1 MLISNIIKAA
11 TLSIAL
17 IAPVGLSPT
26 QAIAIPHV
34 TPVVTKPEIVKK
46 KKIVPKSFDHFL
58 LSLAHRESGNNWK
71 VYNKYGF
78 MGKYQIG
85 KMALEDIG
93 ITNVHYDDFKEC
105 PEVTFPEELQDSAML
120 LLVKKNKMYVRR
132 AIRMYSDSIVNGHKI
147 TESGIIAAAHLVG
160 SGSTNKWF
168 RDSGKVDIKDGNG
181 VSITHYIELFAGY
194 DIP

>member
-1 MLISNIIKAA
+1 MLISNVVKAL
-11 TLSIAL
+11 TLSLAL
-17 IAPVGLSPT
+17 I
-26 QAIAIPHV
+26 IPAGMSNSTI
-34 TPVVTKPEIVKK
+34 TPAVQVKLEVKK
-46 KKIVPKSFDHFL
+46 KKVKKKIVHKSLEHFL

-71 VYNKYGF
+71 IYNKHGF

-93 ITNVHYDDFKEC
+93 ITDVHYDDFKEC
-105 PEVTFPEELQDSAML
+105 PEVTFPEALQDSAMI

-132 AIRMYSDSIVNGHKI
+132 AIRMYSDSTINGYKI
-147 TESGIIAAAHLVG
+147 TKSGIIAAAHLVG

-181 VSITHYIELFAGY
+181 VSITHYMELFAGY
-194 DIP
+194 NIP